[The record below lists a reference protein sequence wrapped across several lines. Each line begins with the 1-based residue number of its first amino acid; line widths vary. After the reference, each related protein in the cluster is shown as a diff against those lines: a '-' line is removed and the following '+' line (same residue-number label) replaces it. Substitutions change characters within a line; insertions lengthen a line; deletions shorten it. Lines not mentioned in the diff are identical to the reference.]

1 MAQHKISPTL
11 WQALAC
17 PYCRAPL
24 EQKGTGAFCGNC
36 QTLYPFLENG
46 QLDLRLQKTRIENI
60 TFELGK
66 PLFPKEGFTFSRLQK
81 NLDPAIDPATLKVP
95 WHLTR
100 ALLSQFPKAEQ
111 KGSLMLDLGCG
122 DGVHKETAEAF
133 GFEWVGLDYSL
144 PEAPIRGDAHALPFK
159 DGSFEFILSIA
170 VLEHIQFPFVMTREA
185 VRVLQPG
192 GLFIGTVSFLE
203 PFHND
208 SYYHH
213 SHLATYN
220 SLRNAGFQV
229 EQVSPAPEWPGLL
242 AISEMAL
249 FRMMPS
255 WLVRV
260 LVWPLQALHRIW
272 WALGYL
278 FTRSE
283 RSSEPYRVLSTSGAF
298 SFIARKPN
306 T

>member
-1 MAQHKISPTL
+1 MLHSISPRV
-11 WQALAC
+11 WQVLAC
-17 PYCRAPL
+17 PYCRTPL
-24 EQKGTGAFCGNC
+24 EQKNNGAYCGVC
-36 QTLYPFLENG
+36 KSLYPFFANG
-46 QLDLRLQKTRIENI
+46 QLDLRLQKPKSENI
-60 TFELGK
+60 HFELGTNLLGENRISFQ
-66 PLFPKEGFTFSRLQK
+66 PLQENPH
-81 NLDPAIDPATLKVP
+81 PAISPSELKIP
-95 WHLTR
+95 WHLTPI
-100 ALLSQFPKAEQ
+100 LLSYFPKASHQ
-111 KGSLMLDLGCG
+111 GSLMLDLGCG

-144 PEAPIRGDAHALPFK
+144 PDAPIRGDAHSLPFK

-170 VLEHIQFPFVMTREA
+170 VLEHIQYPFVMTKEA
-185 VRVLQPG
+185 LRVLRPG

-220 SLRNAGFQV
+220 SLRNAGFEV
-229 EQVSPAPEWPGLL
+229 VQVSPSPKWPGLL

-255 WLVRV
+255 WLVRI

-272 WALGYL
+272 WALGNI
-278 FTRSE
+278 FTHSE
-283 RSSEPYRVLSTSGAF
+283 RSSEAYRVLSTSGAF
-298 SFIARKPN
+298 SFIARKLI
-306 T
+306 